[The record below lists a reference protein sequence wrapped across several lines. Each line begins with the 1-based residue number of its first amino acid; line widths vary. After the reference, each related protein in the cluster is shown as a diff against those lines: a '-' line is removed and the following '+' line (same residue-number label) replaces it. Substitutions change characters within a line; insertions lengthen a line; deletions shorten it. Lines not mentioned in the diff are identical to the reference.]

1 MNVART
7 VNNWIAY
14 RKAVAELGRLN
25 SRALQDLG
33 ITRDEIPA
41 AVRAAIR

>member
-14 RKAVAELGRLN
+14 RKAIAELGRLN

-33 ITRDEIPA
+33 ISRDEIPA
-41 AVRAAIR
+41 VVRATIR